1 MVHNL
6 IFCGENSLD
15 QQYLDLLN
23 GVVAG
28 GPDGAGGFALEW
40 AGAEKRMKFSN
51 GRSS

>member
-6 IFCGENSLD
+6 FFCGENSLD

-23 GVVAG
+23 GVIAG

-51 GRSS
+51 GRLS